1 MSQQLTSMS
10 QRIWFELATKHPQKI
25 RERQELVALMKE
37 YENLQIKIQKQ
48 IAAIDSAIKKEEDE
62 KDVKPKI

>member
-25 RERQELVALMKE
+25 RERQELVALIDFVR
-37 YENLQIKIQKQ
+37 ENPGIYSG
-48 IAAIDSAIKKEEDE
+48 DESAFS
-62 KDVKPKI
+62 